1 MPGVDSNW
9 TSHRY
14 EPAWISE
21 VDSEPQTATA
31 TEYKRHAVYSP
42 KEWLWESLSSI
53 LALGLLVGVGI
64 IFWYMDNQP
73 LSAWR
78 AVISL
83 NATVSILTTACTTAL
98 MYGVSAFIGQSKW
111 LHFKDR
117 PRKLTDLETFDEASR
132 GAWGSIMLL
141 ITLLTTVTWNIA
153 TIGAV
158 ITILRLTFSSFA
170 QQVVLIK
177 QRDVISSAATATFGY
192 AHDYNFDAQ
201 NHLGNSDLQSL
212 PQDPGIQSAIYQGI
226 YGINTT
232 EPFSCP
238 GICRWTE
245 SYISLGFKA
254 ECRNVTQETLQAATC
269 EGGEVGLHR
278 CNMTTPGG
286 VDVATRFWFS
296 DLVTTYYM
304 NVSSMLHSDTGE
316 LPATFPEIARF
327 AIYRSTRDSSF
338 VVSNVNITECSLFL
352 TAYQYTGARA
362 NGSDFSVRRRE
373 LDLGLNNLWASTA
386 NETNQ
391 GIFQHVGTNESTS
404 GDLHIPALGINY
416 PSLYALVNFLQSTTI
431 STEWVEGNFANT
443 NLGVAAALTGDVDLG
458 ARFNKMA
465 TAMTDYLRYGP
476 NTQSAHGEAIKSE
489 AFVYIRWGYFIVPV
503 VTEGLAILFAIL
515 SIFSNRRSRRVPLWK
530 SSTLAI
536 LACEHKKGVGLLQT
550 TGKDLNEIEDEAE
563 KTDVM
568 LR

>member
-201 NHLGNSDLQSL
+201 NHLGNSDL
-212 PQDPGIQSAIYQGI
+212 
-226 YGINTT
+226 
-232 EPFSCP
+232 
-238 GICRWTE
+238 R
-245 SYISLGFKA
+245 K
-254 ECRNVTQETLQAATC
+254 
-269 EGGEVGLHR
+269 H
-278 CNMTTPGG
+278 
-286 VDVATRFWFS
+286 
-296 DLVTTYYM
+296 
-304 NVSSMLHSDTGE
+304 
-316 LPATFPEIARF
+316 
-327 AIYRSTRDSSF
+327 
-338 VVSNVNITECSLFL
+338 
-352 TAYQYTGARA
+352 
-362 NGSDFSVRRRE
+362 
-373 LDLGLNNLWASTA
+373 
-386 NETNQ
+386 
-391 GIFQHVGTNESTS
+391 
-404 GDLHIPALGINY
+404 
-416 PSLYALVNFLQSTTI
+416 
-431 STEWVEGNFANT
+431 
-443 NLGVAAALTGDVDLG
+443 
-458 ARFNKMA
+458 
-465 TAMTDYLRYGP
+465 
-476 NTQSAHGEAIKSE
+476 
-489 AFVYIRWGYFIVPV
+489 
-503 VTEGLAILFAIL
+503 
-515 SIFSNRRSRRVPLWK
+515 
-530 SSTLAI
+530 
-536 LACEHKKGVGLLQT
+536 
-550 TGKDLNEIEDEAE
+550 
-563 KTDVM
+563 
-568 LR
+568 